1 MAVAYT
7 MEFEGATLEQYDQV
21 MKLMGLTEGG
31 EPPEGAIFHWVA
43 PTEDGI
49 IVVDVWE
56 SDEQFDRFAEEQI
69 GPTTARAGITSS
81 PEVTRHEVHNLLG
94 APAGITAG
102 R

>member
-56 SDEQFDRFAEEQI
+56 SD
-69 GPTTARAGITSS
+69 
-81 PEVTRHEVHNLLG
+81 
-94 APAGITAG
+94 
-102 R
+102 